1 MNYSHN
7 DSEKWGDTLE
17 SIRIQK
23 LRSLV
28 DTGEI
33 ELAPL
38 TVLVGQNSVGKS
50 TFLRMFPLFQQSM
63 KMSRSEPLLWY
74 SPELVDF
81 GNFNESINKK
91 TTEDS
96 IDFNFKFKI
105 SMIEFEK
112 ELRFRNRGIDK
123 NLLERLFSEESQQV
137 EIAIMLKVKS
147 KFISNVKFTVFDYEY
162 NIELTKEGK
171 LVQLFINGESF
182 PTNNLYSSNY
192 ASREIIP
199 TISVEKKARTSFTR
213 YSTKIEIQDEA
224 NREMIKT
231 LAKIRNARISDKRL
245 LDLIGMLK
253 VDYKDEFKTQFNREF
268 TEIATI
274 KKLMNNLDPDEIKE
288 LIERMYILNGYKYIN
303 VILDVVNNYLFDFF
317 ENIQYIAPIR
327 ASAQRY
333 YRIQG
338 LSIDDITPQ
347 GENIPMLLW
356 NMKQANLAHY
366 NEWREWTKSNFN
378 VEFIIHESEAN
389 LSMKLIKNGEE
400 INLADTGFG
409 FSQIL
414 PILLY
419 VWRIKNS
426 KKRKISESV
435 YFGKVS
441 SNSKTLVIE
450 QPELHLHPAMQA
462 KLMDMFMEIISV
474 LNKGNFKLKIIMET
488 HSETMINRIG
498 HNIALNTSSLDPNQ
512 VNIYIFSEDK
522 NKNISIEKSNFT
534 KDGYLENWP
543 IGFFI
548 PEIEGED

>member
-1 MNYSHN
+1 M
-7 DSEKWGDTLE
+7 E

-81 GNFNESINKK
+81 GNFKESINKK
-91 TTEDS
+91 TNEDS

-112 ELRFRNRGIDK
+112 ELRFRHRGIDK
-123 NLLERLFSEESQQV
+123 NLLQRLFSEESQQV

-147 KFISNVKFTVFDYEY
+147 KFISNVKLTVFDYEY

-171 LVQLFINGESF
+171 IVQLFINGEAF
-182 PTNNLYSSNY
+182 TTNNLYSSNY

-199 TISVEKKARTSFTR
+199 TISVEKKARANFTR

-224 NREMIKT
+224 NQEMIKT
-231 LAKIRNARISDKRL
+231 LAKIRNARISDKRI

-253 VDYKDEFKTQFNREF
+253 VDYKDEFKTQFDREF
-268 TEIATI
+268 TGIATI
-274 KKLMNNLDPDEIKE
+274 KKIMNKLEPDEIKE

-317 ENIQYIAPIR
+317 ENVQYIAPIR

-366 NEWREWTKSNFN
+366 NEWREWTKNNFN

-426 KKRKISESV
+426 KERKINESV

-462 KLMDMFMEIISV
+462 KLMDTFMDIVSV

-498 HNIALNTSSLDPNQ
+498 HNIALNTSSLNPNQ
-512 VNIYIFSEDK
+512 VNIYIFSEDE
-522 NKNISIEKSNFT
+522 NKNINIEKSNFT